1 MGGKLNKI
9 WINVSKIL
17 AIALILGS
25 VSCAKEEDK
34 KEETIKIGFIVSLT
48 GDFASFGET
57 MVNAARL
64 AESEINE
71 GGGVLG
77 KKIELKIC
85 DDGTTPDGAKSCF
98 DKLTSE
104 GIKLIIG
111 PTTSLATIKGICGGN
126 IQSCDP
132 VKQKRVLIISPS
144 ATSPLITKI
153 DDDGLIWRNA
163 PSDELQGE
171 VLAEL
176 ARGKI
181 EGLETM
187 KVDKVSVI
195 YRDDPYGAK
204 LAEKFK
210 DEFEKL
216 GGTVLKFVKY
226 AEDKETG
233 FSSEIQEAYGSG
245 NPDALVLITFTKDGV
260 NLLKDLKSYIE
271 QNNKP
276 KPKLFGCDGNM
287 STSISGEKTIT
298 DLIKDNF
305 VGTAPSAPVGSEIYK
320 AFSQKYN
327 QKYGKPPEVFNDN
340 VYDLVYILAMGIQ
353 AAGEP
358 DADKVKEKLPQL
370 TAGGEK
376 VKPVSAGG
384 NWKDIITKISQGV
397 DIDYDGA
404 SGSNEFDDDGDVKSG
419 IYNIWKVINNN
430 GNANDFQS
438 LKIVDKIIEKK

>member
-327 QKYGKPPEVFNDN
+327 QKYGKPPEIYNDN
-340 VYDLVYILAMGIQ
+340 VYDVVYILAMGIQ

-404 SGSNEFDDDGDVKSG
+404 SGSNEFDDKGDVKSG
-419 IYNIWKVINNN
+419 VYNIWKVINNN

-438 LKIVDKIIEKK
+438 LKIIEK

>member
-1 MGGKLNKI
+1 MGRKLKKI
-9 WINVSKIL
+9 WTKVIKIL

-163 PSDELQGE
+163 PSDDLQGG

-404 SGSNEFDDDGDVKSG
+404 SGSNEFDGNGDIKSG
-419 IYNIWKVINNN
+419 VYNIWKVINNN

-438 LKIVDKIIEKK
+438 LIK